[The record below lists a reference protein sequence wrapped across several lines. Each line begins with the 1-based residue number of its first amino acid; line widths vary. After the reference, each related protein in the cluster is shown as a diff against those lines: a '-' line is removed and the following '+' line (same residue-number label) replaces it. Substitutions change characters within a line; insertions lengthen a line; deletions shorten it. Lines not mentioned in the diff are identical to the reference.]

1 MIIDTAVAW
10 VAIGVS
16 LVNAGGVA
24 MVYLQHLKTARNVV
38 CTIRATK
45 DGEIKID
52 DPFLLGK

>member
-10 VAIGVS
+10 IAVGIS

-52 DPFLLGK
+52 DPFSL